1 MKTILI
7 TGANGNLGTAT
18 VKKFLDEGHRVVAV
32 DAADNNLQFA
42 KNNQHFEIQKVDLTN
57 ESAAAAF
64 AEEVIKKHGSVEGAL
79 LLVGG
84 FAMGGIKETT
94 NADLQKMRT
103 LNFDTAFNIA
113 KPIFLHMME
122 KKYGRIVFV
131 GARPALKPEQGK
143 NMLAYA
149 LSKSLLFELS
159 NLLNAQA
166 KGVNVVSSV
175 IVPSTIDTPQNRE
188 SMPDADAANW
198 VTAGQLA
205 EVLEFIC
212 NDKGLPLRES
222 VYKLYN
228 NA

>member
-18 VKKFLDEGHRVVAV
+18 VKKFLEEGYRVVAV
-32 DAADNNLQFA
+32 DATEDNLQFA
-42 KNNQHFEIQKVDLTN
+42 KGNQQFEIHKVDLAD
-57 ESAAAAF
+57 EGAAAAF
-64 AEEVIKKHGSVEGAL
+64 AQEIIKKHGSIEGAL

-84 FAMGGIKETT
+84 FAMGGIHETT
-94 NADLQKMRT
+94 GADLQKMRT
-103 LNFDTAFNIA
+103 LNFDTAFNMA
-113 KPIFLHMME
+113 KPAFRHMME

-175 IVPSTIDTPQNRE
+175 IVPSTIDTPANRE
-188 SMPDADAANW
+188 SMPDGDPLNW
-198 VTAGQLA
+198 VTAAQIA
-205 EVLEFIC
+205 ETLEFIC
-212 NDKGLPLRES
+212 SDKGLPLRES
-222 VYKLYN
+222 IYKLYS

>member
-1 MKTILI
+1 M
-7 TGANGNLGTAT
+7 
-18 VKKFLDEGHRVVAV
+18 AV

-42 KNNQHFEIQKVDLTN
+42 KDNQHFEIHKVDLADEN
-57 ESAAAAF
+57 AAAAF
-64 AEEVIKKHGSVEGAL
+64 VQQVIDKHRSVEGAL

-84 FAMGGIKETT
+84 FAMGDIKETT
-94 NADLQKMRT
+94 GAALQKMRT

-113 KPIFLHMME
+113 KPIFLQMME

-159 NLLNAQA
+159 GMLNATA

-188 SMPDADAANW
+188 SMSDADPSNW
-198 VTAGQLA
+198 VTAAQIA

-222 VYKLYN
+222 IYKIYN

>member
-1 MKTILI
+1 LKTILI

-18 VKKFLDEGHRVVAV
+18 VKKFLEQGYRVVAV

-42 KNNQHFEIQKVDLTN
+42 KSNQQFEIHKVNLAD
-57 ESAAAAF
+57 EGAAAAF
-64 AEEVIKKHGSVEGAL
+64 AQEVIKKHGAIEGAL

-84 FAMGGIKETT
+84 FAMGGINETT
-94 NADLQKMRT
+94 GADLQKMRT

-113 KPIFLHMME
+113 KPAFQHMVE

-175 IVPSTIDTPQNRE
+175 IVPSTIDTPANRE
-188 SMPDADAANW
+188 SMPDADPSNW
-198 VTAGQLA
+198 VTAEQIA
-205 EVLEFIC
+205 ETLEFIC
-212 NDKGLPLRES
+212 SDKGLPLRES

>member
-18 VKKFLDEGHRVVAV
+18 VKKFLEEGYRVVAV

-42 KNNQHFEIQKVDLTN
+42 KNNPHFQIQKVNLAD
-57 ESAAAAF
+57 EGAAAAF
-64 AEEVIKKHGSVEGAL
+64 AEEVINKHGSVEGAL

-94 NADLQKMRT
+94 GADLQKMRM

-143 NMLAYA
+143 NMIAYA
-149 LSKSLLFELS
+149 LSKSLVFELS

-188 SMPDADAANW
+188 SMPDADPANW
-198 VTAGQLA
+198 VTAAQIA
-205 EVLEFIC
+205 EMLEFIC